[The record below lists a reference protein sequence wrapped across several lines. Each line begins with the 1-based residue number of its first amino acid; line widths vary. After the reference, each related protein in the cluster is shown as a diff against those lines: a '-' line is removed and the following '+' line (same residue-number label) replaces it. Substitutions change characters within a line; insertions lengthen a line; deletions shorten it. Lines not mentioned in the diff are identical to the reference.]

1 MESAFCTSG
10 QSLRAT
16 GVHTLS
22 PRMGTKNI
30 FRSAAACAWE
40 KSVREKC
47 CAWLQAA
54 DARENFGT
62 LKP

>member
-22 PRMGTKNI
+22 PRMGTKKH
-30 FRSAAACAWE
+30 FPFGSCVCMG
-40 KSVREKC
+40 KTVREKC